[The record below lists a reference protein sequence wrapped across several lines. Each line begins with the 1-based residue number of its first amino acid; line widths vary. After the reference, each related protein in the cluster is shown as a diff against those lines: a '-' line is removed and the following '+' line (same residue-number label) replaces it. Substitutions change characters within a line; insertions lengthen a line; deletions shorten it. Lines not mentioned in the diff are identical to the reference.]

1 MKINRRNF
9 LSFAGVSS
17 AAFLSG
23 CMDINKPHPE
33 TDYQSSSYEDA
44 WVELK
49 LENMG
54 WNLEQ
59 IRKFVK
65 VPIMAV
71 IKCNGY
77 GHGLV
82 EVGRYLDQKKIDALM
97 VVSLPEALKLRE
109 AGVSCPVH
117 NFGPVYEDAAEV
129 LINKNISQ
137 SIFTEKA
144 QKLNAAA
151 LKIGKRLDV
160 HIHVDTGM
168 ARMGIPYYE
177 ALPYIRKAAGWKG
190 LHIKGIS
197 TAMSE
202 DNELDKE
209 QIKRFES
216 LCNQAESEGISLGTK
231 HAVSTTGIFSQRS
244 SYLDMVRPGLL
255 FFGYYPSRD
264 VQEKF
269 KNEISLKPVL
279 QFKSRV
285 AVVRNLRPGDW
296 VSYNKSYVAK
306 TSEKIAVIPVGY
318 SNGYPYNAQG
328 KTFVL
333 INGERCPV
341 VAYMSANHME
351 VLLKPDSNVSM
362 GDEVVLLGT
371 QGNEE
376 ITADDIAEWTGVSS
390 YKVMIWLNP
399 LMPRIIS

>member
-23 CMDINKPHPE
+23 RMDFNRPHPGIN
-33 TDYQSSSYEDA
+33 YQNSSYDDV
-44 WVELK
+44 WIELK

-117 NFGPVYEDAAEV
+117 NFGPLHEDAAEI

-144 QKLNAAA
+144 QKLNTAA
-151 LKIGKRLDV
+151 LKIGKRIDV

-177 ALPYIRKAAGWKG
+177 ALPYIKKVAGWKG
-190 LHIKGIS
+190 LRIKGIS

-209 QIKRFES
+209 QIKRFEI
-216 LCNQAESEGISLGTK
+216 LCKHAESEGISLGIK

-255 FFGYYPSRD
+255 FFGYYPSQEVR
-264 VQEKF
+264 EKF
-269 KNEISLKPVL
+269 KEITLKPVL
-279 QFKSRV
+279 QLKSRV
-285 AVVRNLRPGDW
+285 AVVRNLRPGDP

-306 TSEKIAVIPVGY
+306 TREKIAVIPVGY

-362 GDEVVLLGT
+362 EDEVVLLGT
-371 QGNEE
+371 QGKEE

-399 LMPRIIS
+399 LMPRIIL

>member
-23 CMDINKPHPE
+23 RMDFNRPHPGSN
-33 TDYQSSSYEDA
+33 YQNSSYDDV
-44 WVELK
+44 WIELK

-82 EVGRYLDQKKIDALM
+82 EVGRYLDQKNIDALM

-117 NFGPVYEDAAEV
+117 NFGPLHEDAAEI

-144 QKLNAAA
+144 QKLNTAA
-151 LKIGKRLDV
+151 LKIGKRIDV

-177 ALPYIRKAAGWKG
+177 ALPYIKKVAGWKG
-190 LHIKGIS
+190 LRIKGIS

-209 QIKRFES
+209 QIKRFEI
-216 LCNQAESEGISLGTK
+216 LCKHAESEGISLGIK

-255 FFGYYPSRD
+255 FFGYYPSQEVR
-264 VQEKF
+264 EKF
-269 KNEISLKPVL
+269 KEITLKPVL
-279 QFKSRV
+279 QLKSRV
-285 AVVRNLRPGDW
+285 AVVRNLRPGDP

-306 TSEKIAVIPVGY
+306 TREKIAVIPVGY

-362 GDEVVLLGT
+362 EDEVVLLGT
-371 QGNEE
+371 QGKEE

-399 LMPRIIS
+399 LMPRIIL

>member
-23 CMDINKPHPE
+23 RMDFNRPHPGKN
-33 TDYQSSSYEDA
+33 YQNSSYDDV
-44 WVELK
+44 WIELK

-117 NFGPVYEDAAEV
+117 NFGPLHEDAAEI

-151 LKIGKRLDV
+151 LRIGKRIDV

-177 ALPYIRKAAGWKG
+177 AMPYIKKVAGWKG
-190 LHIKGIS
+190 LRIKGIS

-209 QIKRFES
+209 QIKRFEI
-216 LCNQAESEGISLGTK
+216 LCKHAESEGISLGIK

-255 FFGYYPSRD
+255 FSDITLPRKSG
-264 VQEKF
+264 
-269 KNEISLKPVL
+269 KNLK
-279 QFKSRV
+279 K
-285 AVVRNLRPGDW
+285 
-296 VSYNKSYVAK
+296 
-306 TSEKIAVIPVGY
+306 
-318 SNGYPYNAQG
+318 
-328 KTFVL
+328 
-333 INGERCPV
+333 
-341 VAYMSANHME
+341 
-351 VLLKPDSNVSM
+351 
-362 GDEVVLLGT
+362 
-371 QGNEE
+371 
-376 ITADDIAEWTGVSS
+376 
-390 YKVMIWLNP
+390 
-399 LMPRIIS
+399 

>member
-23 CMDINKPHPE
+23 RMDFNRPHPGSN
-33 TDYQSSSYEDA
+33 YQNSSYDDV
-44 WVELK
+44 WIELK

-117 NFGPVYEDAAEV
+117 NFGPLHEDAAEI

-151 LKIGKRLDV
+151 LKIGKRIDV

-177 ALPYIRKAAGWKG
+177 ALPYIKKVAGWKG
-190 LHIKGIS
+190 LRIKGIS

-209 QIKRFES
+209 QIKRFEI
-216 LCNQAESEGISLGTK
+216 LCKHAESEGISLGIK
-231 HAVSTTGIFSQRS
+231 HALSSTGIFSQRS

-255 FFGYYPSRD
+255 FFGYYPSQEVR
-264 VQEKF
+264 EKF
-269 KNEISLKPVL
+269 KEITLKPVL
-279 QFKSRV
+279 QLKSRV
-285 AVVRNLRPGDW
+285 AVVRNLRPGDT

-306 TSEKIAVIPVGY
+306 TREKIAVIPVGY

-351 VLLKPDSNVSM
+351 VLLKPDSNVSIE
-362 GDEVVLLGT
+362 DEVVLLGT
-371 QGNEE
+371 QGKEE

-390 YKVMIWLNP
+390 YKVLIWLNP
-399 LMPRIIS
+399 LMPRIIL

>member
-17 AAFLSG
+17 AAFLSSRL
-23 CMDINKPHPE
+23 DFNRPHPGSN
-33 TDYQSSSYEDA
+33 YQNSSYDDV
-44 WVELK
+44 WIELK

-117 NFGPVYEDAAEV
+117 NFGPLHEDAAEI

-151 LKIGKRLDV
+151 LKIGIRIDV

-177 ALPYIRKAAGWKG
+177 ALPYIKKVAGWKG
-190 LHIKGIS
+190 LRIKGIS

-209 QIKRFES
+209 QIKRFEI
-216 LCNQAESEGISLGTK
+216 LCKHAESEGISLGIK
-231 HAVSTTGIFSQRS
+231 HALSSTGIFSQRS

-255 FFGYYPSRD
+255 FFGYYPSQEVR
-264 VQEKF
+264 EKF
-269 KNEISLKPVL
+269 KEITLKPVL
-279 QFKSRV
+279 QLKSRV
-285 AVVRNLRPGDW
+285 AVVRNLRPGDP

-306 TSEKIAVIPVGY
+306 TREKIAVIPVGY

-362 GDEVVLLGT
+362 EDEVVLLGT
-371 QGNEE
+371 QGKEE

-399 LMPRIIS
+399 LMPRIIL

>member
-23 CMDINKPHPE
+23 RMDFNRPHPGSN
-33 TDYQSSSYEDA
+33 YQNSSYDDV
-44 WVELK
+44 WIELK

-117 NFGPVYEDAAEV
+117 NFGPLHEDAAEI

-151 LKIGKRLDV
+151 LKIGKRIDV

-177 ALPYIRKAAGWKG
+177 ALPYIKKVAGWKG
-190 LHIKGIS
+190 LRIKGIS

-209 QIKRFES
+209 QIKRFEI
-216 LCNQAESEGISLGTK
+216 LCKHAESEGISLGIK
-231 HAVSTTGIFSQRS
+231 HAVSSTGIFSQRS

-255 FFGYYPSRD
+255 FFGYYPSQEVR
-264 VQEKF
+264 EKF
-269 KNEISLKPVL
+269 KEIILKPVL
-279 QFKSRV
+279 QLKSRV
-285 AVVRNLRPGDW
+285 AVVRNLRPGDT

-306 TSEKIAVIPVGY
+306 TREKIAVIPVGY

-371 QGNEE
+371 QGKEE

-390 YKVMIWLNP
+390 YKVLIWLNP
-399 LMPRIIS
+399 LMPRIIL

>member
-23 CMDINKPHPE
+23 RMDFNRPHPGSN
-33 TDYQSSSYEDA
+33 YQNSSYDDV
-44 WVELK
+44 WIELK

-117 NFGPVYEDAAEV
+117 NFGPLHEDAAEI

-151 LKIGKRLDV
+151 LKIGKRIDV

-177 ALPYIRKAAGWKG
+177 ALPYIKKVAGWKG
-190 LHIKGIS
+190 LRIKGIS

-209 QIKRFES
+209 QIKRFEI
-216 LCNQAESEGISLGTK
+216 LCKHAESEGISLGIK

-255 FFGYYPSRD
+255 FFGYYPSQEVR
-264 VQEKF
+264 EKF
-269 KNEISLKPVL
+269 KEITLKPVL
-279 QFKSRV
+279 QLKSRV
-285 AVVRNLRPGDW
+285 AVVRNLRPGDP

-306 TSEKIAVIPVGY
+306 TREKIAVIPVGY

-362 GDEVVLLGT
+362 EDEVVLLGT
-371 QGNEE
+371 QGKEE

-399 LMPRIIS
+399 LMPRIIV

>member
-23 CMDINKPHPE
+23 RMDFNRPHPGSN
-33 TDYQSSSYEDA
+33 YQNSSYDDV
-44 WVELK
+44 WIELK

-117 NFGPVYEDAAEV
+117 NFGPLHEDAAEI

-151 LKIGKRLDV
+151 LKIGKRIDV

-177 ALPYIRKAAGWKG
+177 ALPYIKKVAGWKG
-190 LHIKGIS
+190 LRIKGIS

-209 QIKRFES
+209 QIQRFEI
-216 LCNQAESEGISLGTK
+216 LCKHAESEGISLGIK
-231 HAVSTTGIFSQRS
+231 HAVSSTGIFSQRS

-255 FFGYYPSRD
+255 FFGYYPSQEVR
-264 VQEKF
+264 EKF
-269 KNEISLKPVL
+269 KEITLKPVL
-279 QFKSRV
+279 QLKSRV
-285 AVVRNLRPGDW
+285 AVVRNLRPGDT

-306 TSEKIAVIPVGY
+306 TREKIAVIPVGY

-371 QGNEE
+371 QGKEE

-399 LMPRIIS
+399 LMPRIIL

>member
-9 LSFAGVSS
+9 LAFAGVSS

-23 CMDINKPHPE
+23 RMDFNRPHQE
-33 TDYQSSSYEDA
+33 SNYQNSSYHDV
-44 WVELK
+44 WIELK
-49 LENMG
+49 LENLG

-82 EVGRYLDQKKIDALM
+82 EVGRYLDQKEIDALM

-117 NFGPVYEDAAEV
+117 NFGPLHEDAAEI

-144 QKLNAAA
+144 QKLSAAA
-151 LKIGKRLDV
+151 LKIGKRIDV

-177 ALPYIRKAAGWKG
+177 ALPYIKKVAGWKG
-190 LHIKGIS
+190 LRIKGIS

-209 QIKRFES
+209 QIKRFEI
-216 LCNQAESEGISLGTK
+216 LCKHAESEGISLGIK
-231 HAVSTTGIFSQRS
+231 HAVSSTGIFSQRS

-255 FFGYYPSRD
+255 
-264 VQEKF
+264 
-269 KNEISLKPVL
+269 
-279 QFKSRV
+279 
-285 AVVRNLRPGDW
+285 
-296 VSYNKSYVAK
+296 
-306 TSEKIAVIPVGY
+306 
-318 SNGYPYNAQG
+318 
-328 KTFVL
+328 
-333 INGERCPV
+333 
-341 VAYMSANHME
+341 
-351 VLLKPDSNVSM
+351 
-362 GDEVVLLGT
+362 
-371 QGNEE
+371 
-376 ITADDIAEWTGVSS
+376 
-390 YKVMIWLNP
+390 
-399 LMPRIIS
+399 

>member
-9 LSFAGVSS
+9 LSFVGVSS

-23 CMDINKPHPE
+23 RMDFNRPHPGSN
-33 TDYQSSSYEDA
+33 YNNSSYDDV
-44 WVELK
+44 WIELK

-109 AGVSCPVH
+109 AGISCPVH
-117 NFGPVYEDAAEV
+117 NFGPLHEDAAEI

-137 SIFTEKA
+137 SIFTEEA

-151 LKIGKRLDV
+151 LKIGKRIDV

-168 ARMGIPYYE
+168 ARMGIPFYE
-177 ALPYIRKAAGWKG
+177 ALPYIKKVAGWKG
-190 LHIKGIS
+190 LRIKGIS

-209 QIKRFES
+209 QIKRFKI
-216 LCNQAESEGISLGTK
+216 LCKHAESEGISLGIK
-231 HAVSTTGIFSQRS
+231 HAVSSTGIFSQRS

-255 FFGYYPSRD
+255 LFGYYPSQEVRD
-264 VQEKF
+264 KF
-269 KNEISLKPVL
+269 KEITLKPVL
-279 QFKSRV
+279 QLKSRV
-285 AVVRNLRPGDW
+285 AVVRNLRPGDT

-306 TSEKIAVIPVGY
+306 TREKIAVIPVGY

-333 INGERCPV
+333 INDERCPV

-351 VLLKPDSNVSM
+351 VLLKPDSNVSI
-362 GDEVVLLGT
+362 GDEVVLLGA
-371 QGNEE
+371 QGKEE

-399 LMPRIIS
+399 LMPRIIL

>member
-23 CMDINKPHPE
+23 RMDFNRPHPGSN
-33 TDYQSSSYEDA
+33 YQNSSYDDV
-44 WVELK
+44 WIELK

-109 AGVSCPVH
+109 AGVSCPIH
-117 NFGPVYEDAAEV
+117 NFGPLHEDAAEI

-151 LKIGKRLDV
+151 LRIGKRIDV

-177 ALPYIRKAAGWKG
+177 ALPYIKKVAGWKG
-190 LHIKGIS
+190 LRIKGIS

-209 QIKRFES
+209 QIKRFEI
-216 LCNQAESEGISLGTK
+216 LCKHAESEGISLGIK

-255 FFGYYPSRD
+255 FFGYYPSQEVR
-264 VQEKF
+264 EKF
-269 KNEISLKPVL
+269 KEITLKPVL
-279 QFKSRV
+279 QLKSRV
-285 AVVRNLRPGDW
+285 AVVRNLRPGDP

-306 TSEKIAVIPVGY
+306 TREKIAVIPVGY

-351 VLLKPDSNVSM
+351 VLLKPDSNVSLE
-362 GDEVVLLGT
+362 DEVVLLGT
-371 QGNEE
+371 QGKEE
-376 ITADDIAEWTGVSS
+376 INADDIAEWTGVSS

-399 LMPRIIS
+399 LMPRIIL

>member
-23 CMDINKPHPE
+23 RMDFNRPHPGSN
-33 TDYQSSSYEDA
+33 YQNSSYDDV
-44 WVELK
+44 WIELK

-117 NFGPVYEDAAEV
+117 NFGPLHEDAAEI

-151 LKIGKRLDV
+151 LKIGKRIDV

-177 ALPYIRKAAGWKG
+177 ALPYIKKVAGWKG
-190 LHIKGIS
+190 LRIKGIS

-209 QIKRFES
+209 QIKRFEI
-216 LCNQAESEGISLGTK
+216 LCKHAETEGISLGIK
-231 HAVSTTGIFSQRS
+231 HALSTTGIFSQRS

-255 FFGYYPSRD
+255 FFGYYPSQEVR
-264 VQEKF
+264 EKF
-269 KNEISLKPVL
+269 KEITLKPVL
-279 QFKSRV
+279 QLKSRV
-285 AVVRNLRPGDW
+285 AVVRNLRPGDP

-306 TSEKIAVIPVGY
+306 TREKIAVIPVGY

-362 GDEVVLLGT
+362 EDEVVLLGT
-371 QGNEE
+371 QGKEE

-399 LMPRIIS
+399 LMPRIIL

>member
-17 AAFLSG
+17 AAFFSG
-23 CMDINKPHPE
+23 RMDFNRPHPGSN
-33 TDYQSSSYEDA
+33 YQNSSYDDV
-44 WVELK
+44 WIELK

-82 EVGRYLDQKKIDALM
+82 EVGCYLDQKKIDALM

-117 NFGPVYEDAAEV
+117 NFGPLHEDAAEI

-151 LKIGKRLDV
+151 LRIGKRIDV

-177 ALPYIRKAAGWKG
+177 ALPYIKKVAGWKG
-190 LHIKGIS
+190 LRIKGIS

-209 QIKRFES
+209 QIKRFEI
-216 LCNQAESEGISLGTK
+216 LCKHAESEGISLGIK

-255 FFGYYPSRD
+255 FFGYYPSQEVR
-264 VQEKF
+264 EKF
-269 KNEISLKPVL
+269 KEITLKPVL
-279 QFKSRV
+279 QLKSRV
-285 AVVRNLRPGDW
+285 AVVRNLRPGDP

-306 TSEKIAVIPVGY
+306 TREKIAVIPVGY

-351 VLLKPDSNVSM
+351 VLLKPDSNVSLE
-362 GDEVVLLGT
+362 DEVVLLGT
-371 QGNEE
+371 QGKEE

-399 LMPRIIS
+399 LMPRIIL

>member
-9 LSFAGVSS
+9 LSFVGVSS
-17 AAFLSG
+17 TAFLSG
-23 CMDINKPHPE
+23 RMDFNRPHPGSN
-33 TDYQSSSYEDA
+33 YQNSSYDDV
-44 WVELK
+44 WIELK

-117 NFGPVYEDAAEV
+117 NFGPLHEDAAEI

-151 LKIGKRLDV
+151 LKIGKRIDV

-177 ALPYIRKAAGWKG
+177 ALPYIKKVAGWKG
-190 LHIKGIS
+190 LRIKGIS

-209 QIKRFES
+209 QIKRFEI
-216 LCNQAESEGISLGTK
+216 LCKHAESEGISLGIK
-231 HAVSTTGIFSQRS
+231 HAVSSTGIFSQRS

-255 FFGYYPSRD
+255 FFGYYPSQEVR
-264 VQEKF
+264 EKF
-269 KNEISLKPVL
+269 KEITLKPVL
-279 QFKSRV
+279 QLKSRV
-285 AVVRNLRPGDW
+285 AVVRNLRPGDP

-306 TSEKIAVIPVGY
+306 TREKIAVIPVGY

-362 GDEVVLLGT
+362 EDEVVLLGT
-371 QGNEE
+371 QGKEE

-399 LMPRIIS
+399 LMPRIIL

>member
-17 AAFLSG
+17 AAFFSG
-23 CMDINKPHPE
+23 RMDFNRPHPGSN
-33 TDYQSSSYEDA
+33 YQNSSYDDV
-44 WVELK
+44 WIELK

-117 NFGPVYEDAAEV
+117 NFGPLHEDAAEI

-151 LKIGKRLDV
+151 LKIGKRIDV

-177 ALPYIRKAAGWKG
+177 ALPYIKKVAGWKG
-190 LHIKGIS
+190 LRIKGIS

-209 QIKRFES
+209 QIKRFEI
-216 LCNQAESEGISLGTK
+216 LCKHAESEGISLGIK
-231 HAVSTTGIFSQRS
+231 HAVSTTGIFSLRS

-255 FFGYYPSRD
+255 FFGYYPSQEVR
-264 VQEKF
+264 EKF
-269 KNEISLKPVL
+269 KEITLKPVL
-279 QFKSRV
+279 QLKSRV
-285 AVVRNLRPGDW
+285 AVVRNLRPGDQ

-306 TSEKIAVIPVGY
+306 TREKIAVIPVGY

-362 GDEVVLLGT
+362 EDEVVLLGT
-371 QGNEE
+371 QGKEE

-399 LMPRIIS
+399 LMPRIIL

>member
-23 CMDINKPHPE
+23 RMDFNRPHPGSN
-33 TDYQSSSYEDA
+33 YQNSSYDDV
-44 WVELK
+44 WIELK

-82 EVGRYLDQKKIDALM
+82 EVGRYLDQKNIDALM

-117 NFGPVYEDAAEV
+117 NFGPLHEDAAEI

-151 LKIGKRLDV
+151 LKIGKRIDV

-177 ALPYIRKAAGWKG
+177 ALPYIKKVAGWKG
-190 LHIKGIS
+190 LRIKGIS

-209 QIKRFES
+209 QIKRFEI
-216 LCNQAESEGISLGTK
+216 LCKHAESEGISLGIK

-255 FFGYYPSRD
+255 FFGYYPSQEVR
-264 VQEKF
+264 EKF
-269 KNEISLKPVL
+269 KEITLKPVL
-279 QFKSRV
+279 QLKSRV
-285 AVVRNLRPGDW
+285 AVVRNLRPGDP

-306 TSEKIAVIPVGY
+306 TREKIAVIPVGY

-362 GDEVVLLGT
+362 EDEVVLLGT
-371 QGNEE
+371 QGKEE

-399 LMPRIIS
+399 LMPRIIL

>member
-9 LSFAGVSS
+9 LSFAGVGS

-23 CMDINKPHPE
+23 RMDFNRPHPGSK
-33 TDYQSSSYEDA
+33 YQNSSYYDV
-44 WVELK
+44 WIELK

-117 NFGPVYEDAAEV
+117 NFGPLHEDAAEI

-151 LKIGKRLDV
+151 LKIGKRIDV

-177 ALPYIRKAAGWKG
+177 ALPYIKKVAGWKG
-190 LHIKGIS
+190 LRIKGIS

-209 QIKRFES
+209 QIKRFEI
-216 LCNQAESEGISLGTK
+216 LCKHAESEGISLGIK
-231 HAVSTTGIFSQRS
+231 HAVSSTGIFSQRP

-255 FFGYYPSRD
+255 FFGYYPSQEVR
-264 VQEKF
+264 EKF
-269 KNEISLKPVL
+269 KEITLKPVL
-279 QFKSRV
+279 QLKSRV
-285 AVVRNLRPGDW
+285 AVVRNLRPGDP

-306 TSEKIAVIPVGY
+306 TREKIAVIPVGY

-362 GDEVVLLGT
+362 EDEVVLLGT
-371 QGNEE
+371 QGKEE

-399 LMPRIIS
+399 LMPRIIL

>member
-9 LSFAGVSS
+9 LSFVGVSS

-23 CMDINKPHPE
+23 RMDFNRPHPGSN
-33 TDYQSSSYEDA
+33 YNNSSYDDV
-44 WVELK
+44 WIELK

-109 AGVSCPVH
+109 AGISCPVH
-117 NFGPVYEDAAEV
+117 NFGPLHEDAAEI

-137 SIFTEKA
+137 SIFTEEA

-151 LKIGKRLDV
+151 LKIGKRIDV

-168 ARMGIPYYE
+168 ARMGIPFYE
-177 ALPYIRKAAGWKG
+177 ALPYIKKVAGWKG
-190 LHIKGIS
+190 LRIKGIS

-209 QIKRFES
+209 QIKRFKI
-216 LCNQAESEGISLGTK
+216 LCKHAESEGISLGIK
-231 HAVSTTGIFSQRS
+231 HAVSSTGIFSQRS

-255 FFGYYPSRD
+255 LFGYYPSQE
-264 VQEKF
+264 VQDKF
-269 KNEISLKPVL
+269 KEITLKPVL
-279 QFKSRV
+279 QLKSRV
-285 AVVRNLRPGDW
+285 AVVRNLRPGDT

-306 TSEKIAVIPVGY
+306 TREKIAVIPVGY

-333 INGERCPV
+333 INDERCPV

-351 VLLKPDSNVSM
+351 VLLKPDSNVSI
-362 GDEVVLLGT
+362 GDEVVLLGA
-371 QGNEE
+371 QGKEE

-399 LMPRIIS
+399 LMPRIIL

>member
-23 CMDINKPHPE
+23 RMDFNRPHPGSN
-33 TDYQSSSYEDA
+33 YQNSSYDDV
-44 WVELK
+44 WIELK

-117 NFGPVYEDAAEV
+117 NFGPLHEDAAEI

-144 QKLNAAA
+144 RKLNAAA
-151 LKIGKRLDV
+151 LKIGKRIDV

-177 ALPYIRKAAGWKG
+177 ALPYIKKVAGWKG
-190 LHIKGIS
+190 LRIKGIS

-209 QIKRFES
+209 QIKRFEI
-216 LCNQAESEGISLGTK
+216 LCKHAESEGISLGIK
-231 HAVSTTGIFSQRS
+231 HALSTTGIFSQRS

-255 FFGYYPSRD
+255 FFGYYPSQEVR
-264 VQEKF
+264 EKF
-269 KNEISLKPVL
+269 KEITLKPVL
-279 QFKSRV
+279 QLKSRV
-285 AVVRNLRPGDW
+285 AVVRNLRPGDP

-306 TSEKIAVIPVGY
+306 TREKIAVIPVGY

-362 GDEVVLLGT
+362 EDEVVLLGT
-371 QGNEE
+371 QGKEE

-399 LMPRIIS
+399 LMPRIIL

>member
-9 LSFAGVSS
+9 LSFVGVSS

-23 CMDINKPHPE
+23 RMDFNRPHPGSN
-33 TDYQSSSYEDA
+33 YNNSSYDDV
-44 WVELK
+44 WIELK

-109 AGVSCPVH
+109 AGISCPVH
-117 NFGPVYEDAAEV
+117 NFGPLHEDAAEI

-137 SIFTEKA
+137 SIFTEEA

-151 LKIGKRLDV
+151 LKIGKRIDV

-168 ARMGIPYYE
+168 ARMGIPFYD
-177 ALPYIRKAAGWKG
+177 ALPYIKKVAGWKG
-190 LHIKGIS
+190 LRIKGIS

-209 QIKRFES
+209 QIKRFKI
-216 LCNQAESEGISLGTK
+216 LCKHAESEGISLGIK
-231 HAVSTTGIFSQRS
+231 HAVSSTGIFSQRS

-255 FFGYYPSRD
+255 LFGYYPSQEVRD
-264 VQEKF
+264 KF
-269 KNEISLKPVL
+269 KEITLKPVL
-279 QFKSRV
+279 QLKSRV
-285 AVVRNLRPGDW
+285 AVVRNLRPGDT

-306 TSEKIAVIPVGY
+306 TREKIAVIPVGY

-333 INGERCPV
+333 INDERCPV

-351 VLLKPDSNVSM
+351 VLLKPDSNVSI
-362 GDEVVLLGT
+362 GDEVVLLGA
-371 QGNEE
+371 QGKEE

-399 LMPRIIS
+399 LMPRIIL

>member
-9 LSFAGVSS
+9 LSFAGVGS

-23 CMDINKPHPE
+23 RMDFNRPHPGSK
-33 TDYQSSSYEDA
+33 YQNSSYYDV
-44 WVELK
+44 WIELK

-117 NFGPVYEDAAEV
+117 NFGPLHEDAAEI

-144 QKLNAAA
+144 KKLNAAA
-151 LKIGKRLDV
+151 LKIEKRIDV

-168 ARMGIPYYE
+168 ARMGIPYYD
-177 ALPYIRKAAGWKG
+177 ALPYIKKVAGWKG
-190 LHIKGIS
+190 LRIKGIS

-209 QIKRFES
+209 QIKRFEI
-216 LCNQAESEGISLGTK
+216 LCKHAESEGISLGIK
-231 HAVSTTGIFSQRS
+231 HAVSSTGIFSQRS

-255 FFGYYPSRD
+255 FFGYYPSQEVR
-264 VQEKF
+264 EKF
-269 KNEISLKPVL
+269 KEITLKPIL
-279 QFKSRV
+279 QLKSRV
-285 AVVRNLRPGDW
+285 AVVRNLRPGDP

-306 TSEKIAVIPVGY
+306 TREKIAVIPVGY

-351 VLLKPDSNVSM
+351 VLLKPDSKVSM
-362 GDEVVLLGT
+362 DDEVVLLGT
-371 QGNEE
+371 QGKEE
-376 ITADDIAEWTGVSS
+376 INADDIAEWTGVSS

-399 LMPRIIS
+399 LMPRIIL

>member
-23 CMDINKPHPE
+23 RMDFNRPHPGSN
-33 TDYQSSSYEDA
+33 YQNSSYDDV
-44 WVELK
+44 WIELK

-117 NFGPVYEDAAEV
+117 NFGPLHEDAAEI

-151 LKIGKRLDV
+151 LRIGKRIDV

-177 ALPYIRKAAGWKG
+177 ALPYIKKVAGWKG
-190 LHIKGIS
+190 LRIKGIS

-209 QIKRFES
+209 QIKRFEI
-216 LCNQAESEGISLGTK
+216 LCKHAEREGISLGVK

-255 FFGYYPSRD
+255 FFGYYPSQEVR
-264 VQEKF
+264 EKF
-269 KNEISLKPVL
+269 KEITLKPVL
-279 QFKSRV
+279 QLKSRV
-285 AVVRNLRPGDW
+285 AVVRNLRPGDP

-306 TSEKIAVIPVGY
+306 TREKIAVIPVGY

-351 VLLKPDSNVSM
+351 VLLKPDSNVSLE
-362 GDEVVLLGT
+362 DEVVLLGT
-371 QGNEE
+371 QGKEE
-376 ITADDIAEWTGVSS
+376 ITADDIAEWTGISS

-399 LMPRIIS
+399 LMPRIIL

>member
-23 CMDINKPHPE
+23 RMDFNRPHPGSN
-33 TDYQSSSYEDA
+33 YQNSSYDDV
-44 WVELK
+44 WIELK

-109 AGVSCPVH
+109 AGVSCPIH
-117 NFGPVYEDAAEV
+117 NFGPLHEDAAEI

-151 LKIGKRLDV
+151 LRIGKRIDV

-177 ALPYIRKAAGWKG
+177 ALPYIKKVAGWKG
-190 LHIKGIS
+190 LRIKGIS

-209 QIKRFES
+209 QIKRFEI
-216 LCNQAESEGISLGTK
+216 LCKHAESEGISLGIK

-255 FFGYYPSRD
+255 FFGYYPSQEVR
-264 VQEKF
+264 EKF
-269 KNEISLKPVL
+269 KEITLKPVL
-279 QFKSRV
+279 QLKSRV
-285 AVVRNLRPGDW
+285 AVVRNLRPGDP

-306 TSEKIAVIPVGY
+306 TREKIAVIPVGY

-351 VLLKPDSNVSM
+351 VLLKPDSNVSLE
-362 GDEVVLLGT
+362 DEVVLLGT
-371 QGNEE
+371 QGKEE
-376 ITADDIAEWTGVSS
+376 ITADDIAEWTDVSS

-399 LMPRIIS
+399 LMPRIIL